1 MIYFDEQ
8 IVSNARVERRFG
20 IDEIRF
26 GFDDVAEF
34 RDDDADLTDCGVASV
49 RRFDVDRDNAVF
61 VCFHTHSIT
70 EFAQFRNDCE
80 FTGK

>member
-1 MIYFDEQ
+1 M
-8 IVSNARVERRFG
+8 
-20 IDEIRF
+20 RF

-70 EFAQFRNDCE
+70 ESAQFRNDCE
-80 FTGK
+80 FTENNPGSLADGTVLWYK